1 MNKMVLNEK
10 KTKAMFVASSRKLSE
25 LSSIAIPVNGS
36 LIEPVT
42 HERLLGIH
50 LYQSVNWTFHVDILC
65 NKISQRLGIL
75 QRIRHHSRLAYY
87 NCLVLSLM
95 DYCCVLWGNTSQ
107 QNLDRIHCLQ
117 KRVAR
122 LIRDTDY
129 KHPFL
134 PLFLKL
140 GWLPIHERIK
150 YFRCLTVYKAN
161 NNLTPS
167 YLVYLIK
174 LFCYFHRIN
183 TRGSQNQRLLLPKVN
198 TISCKREPKIS

>member
-36 LIEPVT
+36 LVEPVT

-65 NKISQRLGIL
+65 KKISQRLGIL

-87 NCLVLSLM
+87 NCVVLSLM

-122 LIRDTDY
+122 LILDTDY
-129 KHPFL
+129 KHPSL

-150 YFRCLTVYKAN
+150 YFTCLTVYKAH

-174 LFCYFHRIN
+174 PFCYVHRIN

-198 TISCKREPKIS
+198 TVSCKREPKIS